1 MSEQFIHWIEGILP
15 VSPEL
20 KNALE
25 AVITIISVPKKHK
38 LLRPRQQHDYMY
50 FVLDGLVCGY
60 TKPQGKEQI
69 RWFRK
74 ENEPVACLPRSH
86 GNNVSCEY
94 IATMEPCRLAAIP
107 AAVYHELTLRFPELL
122 TIDTLLLQRQLAEV
136 TAYTNMLKLPV
147 KERYRYFEK
156 HYHDLLGRIAQK
168 HIASFLHTTPE
179 TISRIRAG
187 KYPA

>member
-1 MSEQFIHWIEGILP
+1 MSEQFIHWIEGMLP

-38 LLRPRQQHDYMY
+38 LLRPRQQHDHVY

-60 TKPQGKEQI
+60 TKHQGKEQI

-74 ENEPVACLPRSH
+74 ENEPVTSLPRFR

-94 IATMEPCRLAAIP
+94 MATMEPCRLAAIP
-107 AAVYHELTLRFPELL
+107 ATAYHELTLRFPELMAFDRAML
-122 TIDTLLLQRQLAEV
+122 EKQLDEN

-156 HYHDLLGRIAQK
+156 YYHDLLGRIAQK

-179 TISRIRAG
+179 TLSRIRAG
-187 KYPA
+187 KYRA